1 VEVGEEARE
10 EGQRR
15 GLGERHRRLGEWS
28 GRGVSGRGRVVR
40 EKGRRGEGEV
50 AHAVGVGPEEGG
62 GRVTRTD
69 PSNLIRWIRVSERKE
84 MVV

>member
-1 VEVGEEARE
+1 
-10 EGQRR
+10 
-15 GLGERHRRLGEWS
+15 
-28 GRGVSGRGRVVR
+28 VR